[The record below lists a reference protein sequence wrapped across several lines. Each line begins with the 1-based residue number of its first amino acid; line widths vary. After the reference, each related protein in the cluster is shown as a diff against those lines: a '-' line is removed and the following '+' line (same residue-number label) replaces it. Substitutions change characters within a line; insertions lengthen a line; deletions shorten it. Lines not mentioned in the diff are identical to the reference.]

1 MAKHADDAEDN
12 PPPKA
17 KRAKK
22 RKGSAVQVKAR
33 RRRARKTTTTTVRS
47 TRVVRQ
53 NPSGWGATFAFV
65 DDLKS
70 LGAGLGAYG
79 STRLVQRLATKIAA
93 KKKPAWTKHVHAATG
108 AAVFAA
114 AVLASRRVRALDPY
128 HEAIV
133 IGSGVAAVQG
143 VVGAYIPRFAW
154 LMSGAAPQALPAG
167 PAEVGLD
174 DDDDTGDYLEN
185 QMRAMERQQ
194 IRPGR
199 RPVQQALSA
208 AAAVSGDMGLEESL
222 VEELGA
228 EAIDDLFGGIFENP
242 TLLST
247 N

>member
-79 STRLVQRLATKIAA
+79 STRLVQRLATKLAA
-93 KKKPAWTKHVHAATG
+93 KKKPTWTKHVHAATG

-114 AVLASRRVRALDPY
+114 AVLGSRRVRALDPY

-174 DDDDTGDYLEN
+174 DDDDTDDYLE
-185 QMRAMERQQ
+185 QQVRAVER
-194 IRPGR
+194 RSPRVRGM
-199 RPVQQALSA
+199 PVQALKDSTA
-208 AAAVSGDMGLEESL
+208 ADQGLEEAL
-222 VEELGA
+222 VATLG
-228 EAIDDLFGGIFENP
+228 EDGIEDLYGGVFSDP
-242 TLLST
+242 TLFAT